1 MLFTS
6 VLLGTTG
13 QLLLKHGMNSAAGK
27 ASAVGM
33 AALMNAIKSIGSPWV
48 LTGFICYGVSSI
60 IWLMIL
66 KKAPLSTAYPM
77 ISMSYVFV
85 VILSTLILGEKP
97 NWATTV
103 PGLLCIIA
111 GVTLIG
117 IGSGK

>member
-13 QLLLKHGMNSAAGK
+13 QLLLKHGMNSATGK

-33 AALMNAIKSIGSPWV
+33 AALMNAVRAIANPWV
-48 LTGFICYGVSSI
+48 LAGFICYGISSI
-60 IWLMIL
+60 LWLMIL
-66 KKAPLSTAYPM
+66 KKVSLSTAYPM

-85 VILSTLILGEKP
+85 VILSALILGERP

-103 PGLLCIIA
+103 PGLLCIII